1 MTPLR
6 LAWANLV
13 HKRARTFIAAA
24 GVAFAVILVF
34 MELGLLG
41 GVGRTATM
49 LYDKLQ
55 FDLLITSSE
64 YLDLSRA
71 PEFPRARLA
80 QARVDG
86 VEDVIPLS
94 FGVAAWRAPRQESLF
109 GAPTE
114 AGGQLSINIVAAPP
128 DQLDKAFVVGKGG
141 AFASEEDAV
150 AAGKRLKQLD
160 TFLLDRRSKPDF
172 GNLATLQSLPPD
184 GRGAEA
190 VRVNGQRASVVGGFD
205 LGTGFSWNGM
215 LLTSEES
222 YAKYAMR
229 PRDAVHFGLVQVK
242 PGADP
247 VAVQAQLRR
256 TLPPDVKVYTR
267 AEINADERNYWLRLT
282 SIGQFL
288 IVVVVLAIVVGV
300 IFVYQMMAADIRN
313 MLPEYATVKA
323 LGYKPPYLTGV
334 VLWQAVLLAVFGY
347 VPGFVA
353 ALGLYY
359 VASNYGGIP
368 TAMTPEVAGSVL
380 TLTCAM
386 CLASGL
392 LAVRKV
398 HSADPADLF

>member
-13 HKRARTFIAAA
+13 HKRARTLVAAA
-24 GVAFAVILVF
+24 GVAFAVVLVF
-34 MELGLLG
+34 MELGMLG

-55 FDLLITSSE
+55 FDLLVTSAE

-71 PEFPRARLA
+71 PEFPRERLA

-86 VEDVIPLS
+86 VESVIPIS
-94 FGVAAWRAPRQESLF
+94 FGTAGWRAPRQESPF
-109 GAPTE
+109 GTTA
-114 AGGQLSINIVAAPP
+114 AGRQLSINIVAAPP
-128 DQLDKAFVVGKGG
+128 DQLDKAFVTGDGG
-141 AFASEEDAV
+141 AFATEEEAR
-150 AAGKRLKQLD
+150 AAGAKLRRLD
-160 TFLLDRRSKPDF
+160 TFLLDRRSKADF
-172 GNLATLQSLPPD
+172 GDLAQLEAIPPD
-184 GRGAEA
+184 GSGGDL
-190 VRVNGQRASVVGGFD
+190 VRVNGRRASVVGGFEI
-205 LGTGFSWNGM
+205 GIGFGWNGM
-215 LLTSEES
+215 LLTSEET
-222 YAKYAMR
+222 YTDFAMR
-229 PRDAVHFGLVQVK
+229 PRDAVHFGLVRVK

-247 VAVQAQLRR
+247 AEVQKRLRAA
-256 TLPPDVKVYTR
+256 LPPDVKVYTR
-267 AEINADERNYWLRLT
+267 AEINADERHYWLQVT

-288 IVVVVLAIVVGV
+288 LVAVVLAVVVGV

-323 LGYKPPYLTGV
+323 LGYRPPYLTGV
-334 VLWQAVLLAVFGY
+334 VLWQAVLLAAFGY

-359 VASNYGGIP
+359 VSANYGGIP
-368 TAMTPEVAGSVL
+368 TAMTPEAAAGVL
-380 TLTCAM
+380 ALTCGM

-398 HSADPADLF
+398 HTADPADLF

>member
-24 GVAFAVILVF
+24 GVAFAVVLVF
-34 MELGLLG
+34 MELGMLG

-55 FDLLITSSE
+55 FDLLITSGE

-71 PEFPRARLA
+71 PEFPQLRVE
-80 QARVDG
+80 QARVNG
-86 VEDVIPLS
+86 VKEVIPIS
-94 FGVAAWRAPRQESLF
+94 FGVAGWRAPRQESLF
-109 GAPTE
+109 GTTE
-114 AGGQLSINIVAAPP
+114 PGGQLSINIVAAPP
-128 DQLDKAFVVGKGG
+128 DRLHRAFVVGEGG
-141 AFASEEDAV
+141 AFTSEEEAIDA
-150 AAGKRLKQLD
+150 GRKLKQLD

-172 GNLATLQSLPPD
+172 GDLDKLQAIPPD
-184 GRGAEA
+184 GRGGEA

-215 LLTSEES
+215 LLTSDET

-229 PRDAVHFGLVQVK
+229 PRDAVHFGLVQLE
-242 PGADP
+242 PGTDP
-247 VAVQAQLRR
+247 VAVREKLRR
-256 TLPPDVKVYTR
+256 TLPHDVKVYTR
-267 AEINADERNYWLRLT
+267 AEINSDERNYWLRLT

-288 IVVVVLAIVVGV
+288 LVAVILAIVVGS

-323 LGYKPPYLTGV
+323 LGYRPPYLTGV

-347 VPGFVA
+347 TPGVVA
-353 ALGLYY
+353 AIGLYY
-359 VASNYGGIP
+359 LASNFGGIP
-368 TAMTPEVAGSVL
+368 TAMTLETAGGVL
-380 TLTCAM
+380 SLTCFM

-398 HSADPADLF
+398 HAADPADLF

>member
-13 HKRARTFIAAA
+13 HKRARTFVAAA
-24 GVAFAVILVF
+24 GVAFAVVLVF
-34 MELGLLG
+34 MELGMLG

-71 PEFPRARLA
+71 PEFPRQRLV
-80 QARVDG
+80 QARVDA
-86 VEDVIPLS
+86 VDDVIPVS
-94 FGVAAWRAPRQESLF
+94 FGVAGWRAPRQESLF
-109 GAPTE
+109 GDTE
-114 AGGQLSINIVAAPP
+114 PGGQLSINIVAAPP
-128 DQLDKAFVVGKGG
+128 DKLNKAFVVGESG
-141 AFASEEDAV
+141 AFASEAEAIE
-150 AAGKRLKQLD
+150 AGKRLKQLD

-172 GNLATLQSLPPD
+172 GDLAKLQAIPPD
-184 GRGAEA
+184 GRGGEA
-190 VRVNGQRASVVGGFD
+190 VRLNGQRASVVGGFD

-242 PGADP
+242 PGVNP
-247 VAVQAQLRR
+247 VAVQQHLRR

-288 IVVVVLAIVVGV
+288 LVAVILAIVVGV

-323 LGYKPPYLTGV
+323 LGYRPPYLTGV

-353 ALGLYY
+353 ALGLYH
-359 VASNYGGIP
+359 VASNFGGIP
-368 TAMTPEVAGSVL
+368 TAMTLETAVGVL
-380 TLTCAM
+380 ALTCFM